1 MGKGVPSFLS
11 LQLSVLMF
19 KIILRRSLNMACF
32 LVPAAEAVVTTIA
45 AKVMKNKET
54 QMETVHVQ
62 FRW

>member
-1 MGKGVPSFLS
+1 
-11 LQLSVLMF
+11 
-19 KIILRRSLNMACF
+19 MACF